1 MNNFFQKKPL
11 YIGLSEFF
19 IVSTLILFF
28 CSDRIAGTI
37 SILSQKPEWLDQWF
51 FCHRLE
57 NQITRILG
65 LNPGGIW
72 EGGLF
77 YPFHKLSI
85 LFDEPTWGIS
95 LLVTPLWLFTKNI
108 FLIFRLSG
116 IVALFLSWILTYYLV
131 KSLGS
136 NKICAFY
143 ASAMFCLSSISLSLI
158 MLHIAFWAFFLL
170 PLLGLITLKIFSTS
184 RIYWGILGGILF
196 GYLAW
201 CSMHLFLMGGL
212 FLFLFILWKLGFDN
226 HSNKTLLS
234 LLTAFIISGIIA
246 GAVLVPM
253 CITYQRFDSGR
264 GYQAPFLYASNW
276 VSLIYRNWPDIPFNP
291 ITKTHIWEYFK
302 TNAKGEI
309 NLGISILLFVA
320 AMSIFIIRLK
330 ESVPMHK
337 VNKFSKYALGA
348 AIIIAILFALLNIHF
363 IAVAS
368 MKWERVLPRLATGIT
383 YLYYILAG
391 AVIYILRNRIKVAIK
406 HLDFFLLFC
415 ALLSGLLA
423 FGPYYLTANKSV
435 IAAPT
440 AFLQYH
446 ILGFSGIQATA
457 RWGLLLSFMLSI
469 GVALFLSRYS
479 ISRRFRTFTLIFM
492 LISLFEVM
500 PGFLM
505 PDFRDL
511 SIYRWTP
518 RETDIF
524 LKNLPGK
531 GAVLELE
538 SFPVKIEQ
546 HINSDNSLGYV
557 LFSRLYHK
565 RPLVTGYASFIPHA
579 MKHIFCCQ
587 DAKLS
592 LKTIEMLR
600 KFGAKYWVFH
610 IDGWPKEEVRLLKD
624 SVGALKQIVELDG
637 GKTLI
642 YEDPDPKPSVGYADI
657 I

>member
-1 MNNFFQKKPL
+1 MKDFFQKKAL

-19 IVSTLILFF
+19 IVSVLILFF

-77 YPFHKLSI
+77 YPFHKINI

-108 FLIFRLSG
+108 FLVFRLGG
-116 IVALFLSWILTYYLV
+116 IAALFLAWLSTYYFI
-131 KSLGS
+131 KSLGG

-143 ASAMFCLSSISLSLI
+143 ASATFCLSAISLLLI

-170 PLLGLITLKIFSTS
+170 PLLGVITLKIFSTS
-184 RIYWGILGGILF
+184 RICWGILWGILF

-212 FLFLFILWKLGFDN
+212 FLFLFILWNLVFNN
-226 HSNKTLLS
+226 HSSKTLLS
-234 LLTAFIISGIIA
+234 LLAAFIIAGIIS
-246 GAVLVPM
+246 GAVLGPM
-253 CITYQRFDSGR
+253 CFTYQRFDFGR

-276 VSLIYRNWPDIPFNP
+276 ANLIYRSWPDIPFNP
-291 ITKTHIWEYFK
+291 ITKTRLWEYLK
-302 TNAKGEI
+302 INAKGEI
-309 NLGISILLFVA
+309 QFGMPILIFVA
-320 AMSIFIIRLK
+320 ALGIVVTRLK
-330 ESVPMHK
+330 EPLPLHK
-337 VNKFSKYALGA
+337 VNKFSKYALSA
-348 AIIIAILFALLNIHF
+348 AIIISILFMFLNIRSL
-363 IAVAS
+363 AAAS
-368 MKWERVLPRLATGIT
+368 MRWEDVLPRFATGTT

-391 AVIYILRNRIKVAIK
+391 VVIYILRNRIRAAIK
-406 HLDFFLLFC
+406 HFDFFLILCSLLF
-415 ALLSGLLA
+415 GLLA

-440 AFLQYH
+440 AFLQYYV
-446 ILGFSGIQATA
+446 LGFSGIQATA
-457 RWGLLLSFMLSI
+457 RWGLLLSFLLSI
-469 GVALFLSRYS
+469 GVALFLSRYA
-479 ISRRFRTFTLIFM
+479 ISRRFRIFAIIFM
-492 LISLFEVM
+492 LASLFEVM

-511 SIYRWTP
+511 SIYKWMP

-546 HINSDNSLGYV
+546 HLASDNSLGCV

-565 RPLVTGYASFIPHA
+565 KPLVTGYASFTPHA
-579 MKHIFCCQ
+579 MKHIFCCK

-592 LKTIEMLR
+592 LQTIEMLR

-610 IDGWPKEEVRLLKD
+610 INGWPKEEIQLLKD
-624 SVGALKQIVELDG
+624 SVGALKQIAELDS

-642 YEDPDPKPSVGYADI
+642 YEDPDPKPSVGYSDI